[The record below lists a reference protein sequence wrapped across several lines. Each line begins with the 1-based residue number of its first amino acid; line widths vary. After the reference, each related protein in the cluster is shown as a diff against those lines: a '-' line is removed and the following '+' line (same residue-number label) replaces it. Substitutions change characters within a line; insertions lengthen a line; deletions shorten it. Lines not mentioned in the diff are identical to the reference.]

1 MAQIVPVVLRSSL
14 SDPFLERA
22 AHRFKRRII
31 ILGQDFRFESN
42 SRRMLKLVDA
52 AYAKLPKHRLRRQS
66 EPIHLRLH
74 LSRSVPRSGARL
86 PADMRMHGALGI
98 LCGTMDSNNFA
109 ALSPATRSGLVVAS
123 PELLEYPYEARYQLI
138 EFAVFTLAC
147 RGQGLVPLHAAC
159 IGLRGRGLLLMGESG
174 AGKSTLAMLCAA
186 GGMEFL
192 TEDATFVA
200 PESMLGTG
208 VTNYLHVRKDA
219 LRHLNDQKFTA
230 LIRNAP
236 VIRRRSGV
244 RKYEVDLRT
253 AGFRLAAAPLEIAA
267 IVFLTRRRSR
277 GPLLTPV
284 SASRS
289 IARLKVVQSYG
300 AAQPGWR
307 EFARRARRLP
317 AYELRR
323 GEHPWAAAKL
333 LRSLLEPT
341 C

>member
-1 MAQIVPVVLRSSL
+1 
-14 SDPFLERA
+14 
-22 AHRFKRRII
+22 
-31 ILGQDFRFESN
+31 
-42 SRRMLKLVDA
+42 
-52 AYAKLPKHRLRRQS
+52 
-66 EPIHLRLH
+66 
-74 LSRSVPRSGARL
+74 
-86 PADMRMHGALGI
+86 
-98 LCGTMDSNNFA
+98 
-109 ALSPATRSGLVVAS
+109 
-123 PELLEYPYEARYQLI
+123 
-138 EFAVFTLAC
+138 VFTLAC

-219 LRHLNDQKFTA
+219 LRYLDDRKFAA
-230 LIRNAP
+230 LIRKAP

-244 RKYEVDLRT
+244 KKYEVDLRT
-253 AGFRLAAAPLEIAA
+253 TGLRPAGAPLAIAG
-267 IVFLTRRRSR
+267 IVFLTKRRSR
-277 GPLLTPV
+277 GPLLLPV
-284 SASRS
+284 SPSRC
-289 IARLKVVQSYG
+289 IARLKNVQSYG

-323 GEHPWAAAKL
+323 GEHPWAAAST
-333 LRSLLEPT
+333 LRSLMESM